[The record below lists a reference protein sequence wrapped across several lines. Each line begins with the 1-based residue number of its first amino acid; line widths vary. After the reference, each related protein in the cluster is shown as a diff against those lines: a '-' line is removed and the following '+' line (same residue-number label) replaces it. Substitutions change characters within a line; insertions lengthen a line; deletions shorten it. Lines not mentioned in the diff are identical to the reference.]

1 MIFYLGRRL
10 TVALPTLLAIS
21 VVLFGILHL
30 APGGPLAVYS
40 VGLDA
45 DPEQIA
51 AIEQRLGLNDPLP
64 VQYGR
69 WLFGIV
75 TGDWGHSYKYARD
88 VSGVIAER
96 IAPSLELM
104 GAALLLALIA
114 SIPLGVIS
122 ALSPRVSVR
131 HAASVLSML
140 GISIPTFWLGLMM
153 LLLLSV
159 RLRLLPSGG
168 IATAEQGFD
177 PLDRVQHLV
186 APALVLATLEIAGWS
201 RYIRSSMLEV
211 AAQEYVRTAKAKGLT
226 ERLVLYRHMLRNA
239 LLPLITLVGLQGG
252 RLVGG
257 ALVTEVVFAW
267 PGMGRLLSESL
278 AARDY
283 PVVMAAFMIMAVTVV
298 LGNLLADV
306 GYALADPRVRLT

>member
-1 MIFYLGRRL
+1 MTAYVGRRL
-10 TVALPTLLAIS
+10 AAAIPTLLAIS
-21 VVLFGILHL
+21 VVLFIILHL

-45 DPEQIA
+45 DPQQIA

-64 VQYGR
+64 VQYAH
-69 WLFGIV
+69 WLLGIA

-88 VSGVIAER
+88 VNSVIGDR
-96 IAPSLELM
+96 VWPSLELM
-104 GAALLLALIA
+104 LTALVLALLVAV
-114 SIPLGVIS
+114 PLGVLS
-122 ALSPRVSVR
+122 ALSPRKTIQ

-140 GISIPTFWLGLMM
+140 GISIPTFWLGLMI

-168 IATAEQGFD
+168 MATVGAGFD
-177 PLDRVQHLV
+177 PLDMLQHLI

-211 AAQEYVRTAKAKGLT
+211 AAQDYVRTAQAKGLAQ
-226 ERLVLYRHMLRNA
+226 RLVLYRHMLRNA

-252 RLVGG
+252 RLIGG

-283 PVVMAAFMIMAVTVV
+283 PVVMAAFMIMAVAVV
-298 LGNLLADV
+298 LGNLLADI
-306 GYALADPRVRLT
+306 GYALADPRVALT